1 MFEIIAT
8 YSINEKIR
16 CIIIFMSCALF
27 ITALLHSLKAFWFT
41 KKMSK
46 DRKETIKGGVNTDD
60 IMNLSEYIMIQ
71 KRDVRDHIRS
81 NDKGQYYYPDPFI
94 LDAIQQVSE
103 NFFEK
108 NFIAPI
114 SMYANLLPPLGFVG
128 TIAGMIVVFN
138 TAAEPGSARNL
149 AGLSTAL
156 LTTFFALIGFVILEF
171 MGIFLLKRAN
181 LRIKDELADLDD

>member
-1 MFEIIAT
+1 MPEIIAT
-8 YSINEKIR
+8 YSINETIR
-16 CIIIFMSCALF
+16 CIIIFTSFALF
-27 ITALLHSLKAFWFT
+27 ITALLHSWKAFLFT
-41 KKMSK
+41 KKISE